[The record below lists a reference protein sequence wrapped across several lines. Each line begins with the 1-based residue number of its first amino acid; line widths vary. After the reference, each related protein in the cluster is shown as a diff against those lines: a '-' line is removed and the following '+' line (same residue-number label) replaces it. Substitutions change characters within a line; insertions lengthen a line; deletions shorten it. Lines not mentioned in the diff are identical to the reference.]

1 MVAPL
6 QPPSHIS
13 TLKLHLRPRPSF
25 PHHPLIPD
33 GLTSVPGHKTEIFE
47 AWGVFSSFF
56 GPLQGLAPSRSSGNA
71 YTRWDRWIWSSGGGV
86 SSNLCP
92 APTTIL
98 DLQPEEPQ
106 GSRNFPASPA
116 GNQRAATCAPPPSRN
131 PGGAG
136 PPRPLLLLLLPP
148 VPTAHSH
155 LGFGRIKAQSLFQP
169 PSQPNWQLLAC
180 CLCPD
185 MAEGHW
191 QLGDGVDFPFGSGEE
206 GEGRGSPPP

>member
-1 MVAPL
+1 MPT
-6 QPPSHIS
+6 H
-13 TLKLHLRPRPSF
+13 
-25 PHHPLIPD
+25 D
-33 GLTSVPGHKTEIFE
+33 GTDGSGAQGEVSPLTSALP
-47 AWGVFSSFF
+47 
-56 GPLQGLAPSRSSGNA
+56 P
-71 YTRWDRWIWSSGGGV
+71 
-86 SSNLCP
+86 
-92 APTTIL
+92 
-98 DLQPEEPQ
+98 PQ
-106 GSRNFPASPA
+106 SQTYSQKSHRGAGTFLRSPA